1 MVNKKFRKYQKSKLK
16 TLFLYKRSQLK
27 FILFTTI
34 IIGFSLFYY
43 IETLALDEIANKFSF
58 DSSSFFLQIPT
69 TSNNNTTKTLNNS
82 ELVFSN
88 VTNITN
94 NQKDSI
100 YAQIVAKENYV
111 YIVWEESVT
120 EKPNEKNYDIY
131 FIKSEDNGNTFSK
144 PINLSNNTGFSEH
157 PQIAVSKKGIF
168 IVWADNTNSNNTE
181 IMFTKSE
188 DNGTTFSKVINL
200 SNNSK
205 NSKNQEIS
213 AYDENV
219 YVVWQ
224 DTDSTINLDD
234 NRANEIGGN
243 KLLSSIMFKA
253 SLDNGKTFN
262 DSIELA
268 NKTYDTYPKVNSYQ
282 EHVYVTWNSENSKS
296 KSNSKNND
304 DDKNSGLFF
313 IKSSDKGNNFENSTK
328 ITDYNF
334 GESQIAVN
342 ESKVFIVWGGLDDK
356 NINDIYFVQSDNN
369 GSSFTPPS
377 KFLEK
382 IAQPKNNTNFTD
394 KTNHPTNVEI
404 SYNNPAFI
412 VWQDKVS
419 QENHDIFITTNIKN
433 NFQAT
438 NIVNLSNN
446 TGISE
451 CPQIAV
457 SKNYVYVVW
466 EDITP
471 GNHEILYTRGIIQ

>member
-27 FILFTTI
+27 FILFTII
-34 IIGFSLFYY
+34 IIGSSLFYY

-58 DSSSFFLQIPT
+58 GSSSFFLQIPT
-69 TSNNNTTKTLNNS
+69 TSNNNNTTKTLDNS
-82 ELVFSN
+82 QLVFSN

-94 NQKDSI
+94 NQKDSV

-111 YIVWEESVT
+111 YIVWEESIT

-131 FIKSEDNGNTFSK
+131 FI
-144 PINLSNNTGFSEH
+144 
-157 PQIAVSKKGIF
+157 
-168 IVWADNTNSNNTE
+168 
-181 IMFTKSE
+181 KSE

-268 NKTYDTYPKVNSYQ
+268 NKTYDTYPKVNSYK
-282 EHVYVTWNSENSKS
+282 EHVYVTWNSENS
-296 KSNSKNND
+296 NSFKNN
-304 DDKNSGLFF
+304 KNNGLFF

-377 KFLEK
+377 KF
-382 IAQPKNNTNFTD
+382 
-394 KTNHPTNVEI
+394 
-404 SYNNPAFI
+404 
-412 VWQDKVS
+412 
-419 QENHDIFITTNIKN
+419 
-433 NFQAT
+433 
-438 NIVNLSNN
+438 
-446 TGISE
+446 
-451 CPQIAV
+451 
-457 SKNYVYVVW
+457 
-466 EDITP
+466 
-471 GNHEILYTRGIIQ
+471 